1 MRRQTETVGLV
12 VAPRGAMR
20 ADDDDDDDAD
30 ARDRSRSRRRL
41 AFERASSTERP
52 PRAASF
58 HRGARVARA
67 SLPLVAL
74 VALVVTVALARA
86 LASASSRARGFSGFF
101 RAIDGDGDGELTTRE
116 LRRYFDGVGG
126 RDLDERREVARAAR
140 ATVETM
146 DTEDE
151 GTTVNLR
158 ELRRAA
164 RGMANARDVGEWVGR
179 GVGYPEYAEAFVES
193 RTTYKNVPTWHRDI
207 TRVCEDIPIVL
218 CGNKV
223 DVRNRQV
230 RAKSITFHR
239 KKNLQ
244 YYELSAK
251 SNYNFEKPFLYLAR
265 KLSGNA
271 QLVFTESPALAPPTV
286 QVDLAEVQAYE
297 KELADAAAQ
306 PLPDE
311 DDELLDA

>member
-1 MRRQTETVGLV
+1 MTANESENPLERTNERTTNARRDARTPRRARSRTDDARAVASDRVSHRARRTTTTRARAVECRSHRFPMRRQTETVGLV

-20 ADDDDDDDAD
+20 ADDDADAD
-30 ARDRSRSRRRL
+30 ADVRDRSRRRRRL

-52 PRAASF
+52 PRAASC

-74 VALVVTVALARA
+74 VALVVSVALARA
-86 LASASSRARGFSGFF
+86 LASVSSRARGFSGFF

-164 RGMANARDVGEWVGR
+164 RG
-179 GVGYPEYAEAFVES
+179 
-193 RTTYKNVPTWHRDI
+193 
-207 TRVCEDIPIVL
+207 
-218 CGNKV
+218 
-223 DVRNRQV
+223 
-230 RAKSITFHR
+230 
-239 KKNLQ
+239 
-244 YYELSAK
+244 LS
-251 SNYNFEKPFLYLAR
+251 LIHI
-265 KLSGNA
+265 
-271 QLVFTESPALAPPTV
+271 
-286 QVDLAEVQAYE
+286 
-297 KELADAAAQ
+297 
-306 PLPDE
+306 
-311 DDELLDA
+311 